1 MGPEGGS
8 RGHRIYIFIL
18 QFLQEYIPDGTKE
31 MIELQGLACVIN
43 AKSYSCYKNVEC
55 YSSTAGNLN
64 EALRVHS
71 PKNGTIME
79 FQFFFQHVTIV
90 IRSVIPIGIEK
101 SHRKFMQ
108 IHYLR

>member
-8 RGHRIYIFIL
+8 RGRRIYIFIL

-64 EALRVHS
+64 EALRAQS
-71 PKNGTIME
+71 
-79 FQFFFQHVTIV
+79 
-90 IRSVIPIGIEK
+90 SK
-101 SHRKFMQ
+101 SSK
-108 IHYLR
+108 L

>member
-43 AKSYSCYKNVEC
+43 AKSYSIIAYVVIKM
-55 YSSTAGNLN
+55 LN
-64 EALRVHS
+64 
-71 PKNGTIME
+71 
-79 FQFFFQHVTIV
+79 V
-90 IRSVIPIGIEK
+90 IRQQLGTLMK
-101 SHRKFMQ
+101 
-108 IHYLR
+108 L

>member
-43 AKSYSCYKNVEC
+43 
-55 YSSTAGNLN
+55 
-64 EALRVHS
+64 
-71 PKNGTIME
+71 
-79 FQFFFQHVTIV
+79 
-90 IRSVIPIGIEK
+90 VIPIGIEK